1 MKMTKKDEKLL
12 DHDYDGI
19 RELDNDLPP
28 WWLWLF
34 YITIAFAVVYMLY
47 YHVFDA
53 GDLQVEAYYKEVDPN
68 WVPPE
73 ERGPKHA
80 GLFYQSPYHKMDKDV
95 TPLMR
100 KQQLIA
106 EQQAKEKKERL
117 EQAVAKAEGHESGG
131 VNIGELGFDDL
142 IRQAMKKAGPDDLKK
157 LQSAFPEIYNSISE
171 NAGKAE
177 TKKSVEEEEEKKE
190 QIAPLT
196 DEASLSAGK
205 EIFLK
210 NCASCHGDKG
220 QGGIGPNMT
229 DDYWLHGAGM
239 NNVIHTIKNG
249 VPSKG
254 MIAWQPILSEKEI
267 KQVASYLLSLH
278 GTNPPNPKKPQGE
291 KVDYPL

>member
-1 MKMTKKDEKLL
+1 
-12 DHDYDGI
+12 
-19 RELDNDLPP
+19 
-28 WWLWLF
+28 
-34 YITIAFAVVYMLY
+34 
-47 YHVFDA
+47 
-53 GDLQVEAYYKEVDPN
+53 
-68 WVPPE
+68 
-73 ERGPKHA
+73 
-80 GLFYQSPYHKMDKDV
+80 
-95 TPLMR
+95 
-100 KQQLIA
+100 
-106 EQQAKEKKERL
+106 RL